1 MKVDLK
7 KKGTILSVYLQGE
20 IDHHAAAEVKT
31 KVDAY
36 ITGSNVETLVMDFS
50 QVSFMDSAGIGMVM
64 GRYQNMKRL
73 GGKLCI
79 VGMKGTVRRILEM
92 SGLTG
97 VIPAYVTQE
106 AFLEG
111 MKNEI

>member
-1 MKVDLK
+1 MKVELQ
-7 KKGTILSVYLQGE
+7 KKGNVLIACLQGE

-36 ITGSNVETLVMDFS
+36 ITGSNVERLVMDFS
-50 QVSFMDSAGIGMVM
+50 KVSFMDSAGIGMVM

-73 GGKLCI
+73 GGSMCL
-79 VGMKGTVRRILEM
+79 VGANKTIRRIFEM
-92 SGLTG
+92 SGLTS
-97 VIPAYVTQE
+97 VIPAYETEE

-111 MKNEI
+111 LKK